1 MKGIILAGGSGSRL
15 FPATAAVNK
24 QLLPIHD
31 KPMIFYPLTSLLAA
45 SIDDICIVCNA
56 LDVPG
61 YLSLLGDGS
70 QFGASITYV
79 VQEKPEGIPQA
90 LVLASKFIGAEP
102 VSLILGDNIFV
113 DNGDIRRAVS
123 KFSTGAHIFGLQVK
137 RPENYGVVV
146 IDDSSSPVALV
157 EKPRDPKSNLAIP
170 GFYIFDQKSSLLAQ
184 SLVKSKRNEYEI
196 VDLLRLYLK
205 NNELGLTVLSRGTG
219 WIDAGTTQNYA
230 IVSRYIEA
238 MQQMHGIMLGSPHEA
253 ALVRGF
259 IDCEHIKDIAASMKA
274 SEYKDHL
281 EELITGQIAQEKTV
295 VAS

>member
-45 SIDDICIVCNA
+45 SIDEICIVCNA
-56 LDVPG
+56 PDVPG
-61 YLSLLGDGS
+61 YLALLGDGS

-79 VQEKPEGIPQA
+79 VQDKPEGIPQA
-90 LVLASKFIGAEP
+90 LVLASKFIGAGP

-113 DNGDIRRAVS
+113 DNGEIRRAVS
-123 KFSTGAHIFGLQVK
+123 NFSNGAHIFGLKVK
-137 RPENYGVVV
+137 NPQHYGVVE
-146 IDDSSSPVALV
+146 IDGSSNPVALV
-157 EKPRDPKSNLAIP
+157 EKPKQPKSNLAIP
-170 GFYIFDQKSSLLAQ
+170 GFYIFDQRCSLLAQ
-184 SLVKSKRNEYEI
+184 TLRKSKRNEYEI
-196 VDLLRLYLK
+196 VDLLRAYLK
-205 NNELGLTVLSRGTG
+205 DTKLGLTVLSRGTG
-219 WIDAGTTQNYA
+219 WIDAGTTENYA

-238 MQQMHGIMLGSPHEA
+238 MQQMHGIMFGSPHEA

-259 IDCEHIKDIAASMKA
+259 IGEEHLMQIAASLKP

-281 EELITGQIAQEKTV
+281 EVLIKDRISNEKTIA
-295 VAS
+295 AS